1 MQQQRAFQEKK
12 AAKER
17 EKVQA
22 ALTKQTELKTQFTG
36 RIRRRYGGE
45 GALARKKAALQNVK
59 EIETE
64 PTKMKTYPR
73 IPFERA
79 IKLRPRASPMEA
91 ERYFLLSFEQ
101 DLDDWLKPGIKAPAV
116 EDLMGALNDTTLKK
130 LDCMQATSACRG
142 MNRKV
147 YSGEFENCG
156 KLAPFYI
163 WKRYIDDKEFEE
175 DVGLF

>member
-1 MQQQRAFQEKK
+1 
-12 AAKER
+12 
-17 EKVQA
+17 
-22 ALTKQTELKTQFTG
+22 
-36 RIRRRYGGE
+36 
-45 GALARKKAALQNVK
+45 
-59 EIETE
+59 
-64 PTKMKTYPR
+64 MKSYPR